1 MDKIELIC
9 VGLQVLSIPFAWKHS
24 SVNEEQLV
32 TQDWL
37 GSVKGSESGEF
48 LDNYMLLIF
57 GGIPYQVSSE
67 N

>member
-1 MDKIELIC
+1 MIW
-9 VGLQVLSIPFAWKHS
+9 VWFVLQVLSIPFAWKHP
-24 SVNEEQLV
+24 SVNQEKLE

-37 GSVKGSESGEF
+37 GTVQSSESGEF

-57 GGIPYQVSSE
+57 GGIPYQVSLA